1 MITEPLGRVPFDL
14 LMASLPIEWADAGLA
29 EALQQRI
36 AAAKAKIIVL
46 DDDPTGTQ
54 TVHDVLVVTDWS
66 LPTLR
71 AALRRA
77 EPAVFILTN
86 SRSMPLADAQAL
98 NSEIAHNLGAAA
110 RELGCAIE
118 VISRSDST
126 LRGHFPGEVDALCDG
141 LEQSLGTRY
150 DGYIIAPCLMDA
162 GRYTAN
168 NAHWLR
174 EGEWAV
180 PCAETEFARDAAF
193 GYRSSNLCNWVE
205 EKTNGSVGAGQVVAV
220 TAADIREGGPDQ
232 VANVLGR
239 VSGRG
244 VAIANIASYQDMA
257 VFVAGLLQAE
267 EQGKRFIVRSAA
279 SFVRVRAGVTRKALL
294 DAAALFGDARA
305 ACGGL
310 VVVGSYIQKSSE
322 QLHRL
327 LDLPHIAPIELS
339 VPQVL
344 DAATREA
351 EVTRVSR
358 AMNNLLPEHDVVV
371 MTSRDLVTGSDR
383 NESLHIGSVVSA
395 ALVEVVRRL
404 VVRPR
409 FVVAKGGVTSSDVA
423 TKGLDIKQALVLG
436 QIAPAVP
443 VWQPAPGSRFP
454 GVPYIVF
461 PGNVGD
467 PGTLAHV
474 VQELRGRWDYSGV

>member
-1 MITEPLGRVPFDL
+1 MIAEPPGRVPFDL
-14 LMASLPIEWADAGLA
+14 LLASLPNEWADAGLA

-36 AAAKAKIIVL
+36 AAAKTKIIVL

-71 AALRRA
+71 AALRRD

-86 SRSMPLADAQAL
+86 SRSMPLAEAQAL
-98 NSEIAHNLGAAA
+98 NRQIAHNLGAAA
-110 RELGCAIE
+110 REFGCAIE

-141 LEQSLGTRY
+141 LEQSLSVRY
-150 DGYIIAPCLMDA
+150 DGYVIAPCLMDA
-162 GRYTAN
+162 GRYTIN
-168 NAHWLR
+168 NVHWLR
-174 EGEWAV
+174 EGDWAV
-180 PCAETEFARDAAF
+180 PSGETEFARDASF

-205 EKTNGSVGAGQVVAV
+205 EKTNGRINASQVVSV
-220 TAADIREGGPDQ
+220 TIADIREGGPEQ
-232 VANVLGR
+232 VARVLGKI
-239 VSGRG
+239 SGRA
-244 VAIANIASYQDMA
+244 VAIANIATYQDMA

-267 EQGKRFIVRSAA
+267 EQGKRFIFRTAA
-279 SFVRVRAGVTRKALL
+279 SFVRVRAGVTRQPLL
-294 DAAALFGDARA
+294 SAGLLFGDTPA

-322 QLHRL
+322 QLQKL
-327 LDLPHIAPIELS
+327 LDLPQIAAIEVS
-339 VPQVL
+339 VPRVL
-344 DAATREA
+344 DAAMRDG
-351 EVTRVSR
+351 EVARVTR
-358 AMNNLLPEHDVVV
+358 AMNDRLPQQDVVV
-371 MTSRDLVTGSDR
+371 MTSRDLVTGTSKE
-383 NESLHIGSVVSA
+383 ESLHIGSIVSA
-395 ALVEVVRRL
+395 ALVEVVRGL
-404 VVRPR
+404 AVQPR
-409 FVVAKGGVTSSDVA
+409 FIVAKGGVTSSDVA

-467 PGTLAHV
+467 PGTLARV
-474 VQELRGRWDYSGV
+474 VQELRGQ